1 MVVGGG
7 GGGKKVKLGVA
18 KGGNSP
24 LRWEWGGGG
33 GGKEEK
39 MVSDK

>member
-1 MVVGGG
+1 MVVE

-33 GGKEEK
+33 KEEK